1 MLSLLGN
8 LQSSSRPGNANT
20 RQDKNALGS
29 ETPSTACP
37 AARKT
42 PSSSGDASAS
52 EQPGSS
58 NLYSS
63 PGAGR
68 SIMQD
73 PGPRNPNWRWQTR
86 QAEDE
91 PKPNSSRHSPGEPA
105 SRSPRCS
112 RRESTLHSADDGD
125 TIDVYWHNLAADH
138 EDSPGIFIGMR
149 DLYAGSVD
157 DYIRAMSRFL
167 NRTAG
172 VLRLHSVSIFP
183 RSAVVV
189 VDTQLTALYVRAA
202 MRYSGM
208 SPPNLYHIPGFQGAG
223 RT

>member
-8 LQSSSRPGNANT
+8 LQDSGCPGNAST
-20 RQDKNALGS
+20 RQDKSFIGS
-29 ETPSTACP
+29 ETPSTDY
-37 AARKT
+37 AAAKKT
-42 PSSSGDASAS
+42 PSSLGDASTS
-52 EQPGSS
+52 EQPGS

-63 PGAGR
+63 PRAGR
-68 SIMQD
+68 SIIQD
-73 PGPRNPNWRWQTR
+73 PGLRNPNWRWQTR
-86 QAEDE
+86 QMEDD
-91 PKPNSSRHSPGEPA
+91 PKPNSSRLSGEPST
-105 SRSPRCS
+105 SRSRRSS
-112 RRESTLHSADDGD
+112 RRESTPRSVDDAE

-167 NRTAG
+167 NRTAR

-208 SPPNLYHIPGFQGAG
+208 SPPNLYHIPGFSGSG

>member
-1 MLSLLGN
+1 MEDETKSDCSRHSEE
-8 LQSSSRPGNANT
+8 SSSRS
-20 RQDKNALGS
+20 Q
-29 ETPSTACP
+29 
-37 AARKT
+37 
-42 PSSSGDASAS
+42 
-52 EQPGSS
+52 
-58 NLYSS
+58 
-63 PGAGR
+63 R
-68 SIMQD
+68 S
-73 PGPRNPNWRWQTR
+73 
-86 QAEDE
+86 
-91 PKPNSSRHSPGEPA
+91 
-105 SRSPRCS
+105 S
-112 RRESTLHSADDGD
+112 RRESTAHPEDDAD

-157 DYIRAMSRFL
+157 DYLRGMSRFL

-208 SPPNLYHIPGFQGAG
+208 SPPNLYHIPGFPAAG